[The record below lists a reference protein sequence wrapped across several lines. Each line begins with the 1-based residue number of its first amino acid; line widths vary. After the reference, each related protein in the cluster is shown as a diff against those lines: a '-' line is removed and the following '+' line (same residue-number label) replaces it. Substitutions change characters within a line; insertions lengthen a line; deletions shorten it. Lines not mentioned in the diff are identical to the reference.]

1 MAGERGID
9 PVRHA
14 QLRKEYGFDQP
25 VLVQYGFYLSRLV
38 HGDLGRSIVTHEPVI
53 SEFAD
58 ACSRRPSSCRFARSC
73 LRSCLGL
80 PAGII
85 AAVRRNSIFDHGV
98 MGISLT
104 GYSMP
109 IFWWGLLLILLF
121 SVQLGWTPV
130 SGRIAV
136 QYFVEPVTG
145 FLLIDTLLAGDFGA
159 FRSALSHL
167 VLPTI
172 VLGTVPLAVIARMTR
187 SAMLEVLGEDYIRT
201 ARAKGLPRFRVIAI
215 HALRNALIPVVTVIG
230 LQVGVLF
237 TGAILTET
245 IFSWPG
251 VGKWL
256 IEGINRRDYPVLQ
269 GGTLLIGAIV
279 MIVNLLVDVTYGLI
293 NPAHPAHK
301 MTAEVLETPIVA
313 AQPSAPPHP
322 LLEFWSY
329 FKANVGAVAGL
340 VVIVVLVL
348 LALFADFVA
357 PHSPILTNNAVF
369 LKPPFWQQGGSIAY
383 PLGTDAI
390 GRDILS
396 RLIHGARLSL
406 LIGIAV
412 VTLSVVVG
420 TILGLVAG
428 FFRGVIEI
436 AIMRLMDITLTLPS
450 LLLAIVIVAIL
461 GPGLMNAMLAVAIVL
476 LPHYVRIA
484 RAAVITEVSK
494 DYVTAAKVAGAGRL
508 RLMFKEVLPNCVGA
522 ADRAGDARHFDRD
535 PRRGGARLSRSR
547 CATAAAGMG
556 NHAGGRARIRAAGL
570 VGRDA
575 SGPRDP
581 RHRAGLQPAGRRTAR
596 RARSQAQAIGMKP
609 I

>member
-1 MAGERGID
+1 MLRFVLTRLSLVVPTFIGITLLVFVLIRLIPGDPIETMAGEHGID
-9 PVRHA
+9 PARLA
-14 QLRKEYGFDQP
+14 QLRADYGFDKP
-25 VLVQYGFYLSRLV
+25 LLVQYGLYLSRMA

-53 SEFAD
+53 SEFRTLFPATIELSVC
-58 ACSRRPSSCRFARSC
+58 AILFA
-73 LRSCLGL
+73 LCLGL

-109 IFWWGLLLILLF
+109 IFWWALLLILLF

-136 QYFVEPVTG
+136 QYFIEPVTG
-145 FLLIDTLLAGDFGA
+145 FLLIDTLIDGDFGA

-167 VLPTI
+167 VLPVI

-293 NPAHPAHK
+293 NP
-301 MTAEVLETPIVA
+301 
-313 AQPSAPPHP
+313 
-322 LLEFWSY
+322 
-329 FKANVGAVAGL
+329 
-340 VVIVVLVL
+340 
-348 LALFADFVA
+348 
-357 PHSPILTNNAVF
+357 
-369 LKPPFWQQGGSIAY
+369 
-383 PLGTDAI
+383 
-390 GRDILS
+390 
-396 RLIHGARLSL
+396 
-406 LIGIAV
+406 
-412 VTLSVVVG
+412 
-420 TILGLVAG
+420 
-428 FFRGVIEI
+428 
-436 AIMRLMDITLTLPS
+436 
-450 LLLAIVIVAIL
+450 
-461 GPGLMNAMLAVAIVL
+461 
-476 LPHYVRIA
+476 
-484 RAAVITEVSK
+484 
-494 DYVTAAKVAGAGRL
+494 
-508 RLMFKEVLPNCVGA
+508 
-522 ADRAGDARHFDRD
+522 
-535 PRRGGARLSRSR
+535 
-547 CATAAAGMG
+547 
-556 NHAGGRARIRAAGL
+556 RIRYT
-570 VGRDA
+570 R
-575 SGPRDP
+575 
-581 RHRAGLQPAGRRTAR
+581 
-596 RARSQAQAIGMKP
+596 
-609 I
+609 